1 MYRGVDPQP
10 QPSSGEVM
18 WEKVASILGSGTG
31 EVIDS
36 IKKIAIDSWHI
47 SPEKAAQLDAEKVRV
62 ANELQMKVMSEVSH
76 IIELENA
83 DRASAR
89 TRESTVKDLTP
100 MIMAGVMVA
109 GFFSVVWYMLL
120 YVIPVENQ
128 RILDMMLGSLM
139 GSVTSIVA
147 YYFGSSSSSA
157 AKQALIEKIA
167 GK

>member
-1 MYRGVDPQP
+1 
-10 QPSSGEVM
+10 M
-18 WEKVASILGSGTG
+18 WDTLASLLGSGAS
-31 EVIDS
+31 EVIDR
-36 IKKIAIDSWHI
+36 IKQIAIDSWHI

-62 ANELQMKVMSEVSH
+62 ANELQVKVMSEVSH

-120 YVIPVENQ
+120 YVTPTENQ

-147 YYFGSSSSSA
+147 YYFGSSSGSA
-157 AKQALIEKIA
+157 SKQALIEKLT
-167 GK
+167 K

>member
-1 MYRGVDPQP
+1 
-10 QPSSGEVM
+10 M
-18 WEKVASILGSGTG
+18 WDTLASLLGSGAS
-31 EVIDS
+31 EVIDR
-36 IKKIAIDSWHI
+36 IKQIAIDSWHI

-120 YVIPVENQ
+120 YVTPTENQ

-147 YYFGSSSSSA
+147 YYFGSSSGSA
-157 AKQALIEKIA
+157 SKQALIEKLT
-167 GK
+167 K